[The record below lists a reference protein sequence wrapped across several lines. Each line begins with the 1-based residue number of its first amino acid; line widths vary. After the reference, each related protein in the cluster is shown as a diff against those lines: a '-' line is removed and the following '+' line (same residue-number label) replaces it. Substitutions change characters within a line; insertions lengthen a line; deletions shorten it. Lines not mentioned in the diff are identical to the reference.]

1 MKYLIIAI
9 ITIIACAFWF
19 RAVDARATPA
29 THAECVAYWTTRTA
43 SWTNQPTINK
53 IHNDPTFCG
62 GIAK

>member
-9 ITIIACAFWF
+9 ITIIACGFWF

-29 THAECVAYWTTRTA
+29 THAECVAYWTARTA
-43 SWTNQPTINK
+43 SWTDQPTITE